1 MPDGRRLGD
10 LAWLL
15 VPACFACRKE
25 NWPAISLTCLQGHKA
40 AATLKHLVSCN
51 SQLKVRGCVGVSEVC
66 VNPSSHH
73 LLITHPCFYHSGG
86 GKSPAQPQ
94 ASDMEINS
102 LAGVAC
108 ALFDTCAVSLH
119 VACVQKQDDQEEPQ
133 AGNRIF
139 IWLAEQEGKPSENQT
154 ANGWT
159 RGACETDRCRSQLGA
174 RRRSIFGM
182 GSSSFSTQATRATAA
197 NPTSTPQVRI
207 SIILVPVIILRT
219 RKSSARIVK

>member
-40 AATLKHLVSCN
+40 AATPKHLVSCN
-51 SQLKVRGCVGVSEVC
+51 SQLKIRGCAGVSDVC

-73 LLITHPCFYHSGG
+73 LLITHPCFYHSEEE
-86 GKSPAQPQ
+86 KSPAQPQ

-119 VACVQKQDDQEEPQ
+119 VACVQKQDDQEKLQ
-133 AGNRIF
+133 
-139 IWLAEQEGKPSENQT
+139 
-154 ANGWT
+154 
-159 RGACETDRCRSQLGA
+159 
-174 RRRSIFGM
+174 
-182 GSSSFSTQATRATAA
+182 
-197 NPTSTPQVRI
+197 
-207 SIILVPVIILRT
+207 T
-219 RKSSARIVK
+219 RK